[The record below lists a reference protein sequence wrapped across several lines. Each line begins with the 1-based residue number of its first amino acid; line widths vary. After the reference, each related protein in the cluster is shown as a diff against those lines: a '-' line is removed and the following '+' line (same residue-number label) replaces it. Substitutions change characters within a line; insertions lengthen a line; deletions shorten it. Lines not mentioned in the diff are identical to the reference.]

1 MASDTKKH
9 IKTRT
14 HAIQFQFVVISAP
27 NGAGTVKG
35 GFTIILGIMFK
46 AVKIYTIIVLTT
58 GTSINGTARRGFIT
72 MGAPNII
79 GSFILKIPGSI
90 ESFPSCFR
98 YCDFDVI
105 KSTTSARVPPVPP
118 ICAYH

>member
-14 HAIQFQFVVISAP
+14 HAIQFQFVVINAP

-46 AVKIYTIIVLTT
+46 AVKIYTIMVF
-58 GTSINGTARRGFIT
+58 SIICSKRWKMRQNKVA
-72 MGAPNII
+72 
-79 GSFILKIPGSI
+79 
-90 ESFPSCFR
+90 
-98 YCDFDVI
+98 I
-105 KSTTSARVPPVPP
+105 KLIKKGYT
-118 ICAYH
+118 